1 MRIARRALQIDLS
14 NRCVVEIVVSKC
26 NIDNI
31 FGVLE
36 DVVVVLVLSV
46 EQNNTKTT
54 RAKKIKTS
62 RIFGFMLIVR
72 IGFASSVLVP

>member
-1 MRIARRALQIDLS
+1 MSASVRRCSSLRIARRALQIDLS
-14 NRCVVEIVVSKC
+14 NRCVVERIVSKC

-46 EQNNTKTT
+46 EQNNTKQPEL
-54 RAKKIKTS
+54 KQSK
-62 RIFGFMLIVR
+62 
-72 IGFASSVLVP
+72 LVESLVSC